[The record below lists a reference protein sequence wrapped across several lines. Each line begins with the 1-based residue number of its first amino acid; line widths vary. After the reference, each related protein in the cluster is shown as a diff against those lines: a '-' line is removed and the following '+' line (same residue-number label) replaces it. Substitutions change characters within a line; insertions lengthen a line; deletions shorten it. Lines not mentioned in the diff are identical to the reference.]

1 MLDLAP
7 SSPSTLESDR
17 APGFDT
23 LPDIARKFRRLT
35 AEIGATGFH
44 VFALGPN
51 SEQKRLVPCM
61 DGEYPGISDGT
72 RVLAATLPGPLA
84 ELLTGS
90 AGVAAWKTDGT
101 GRVAAFA
108 TTGWPEAAE
117 ISSSATGI
125 AFSVTTERG
134 QKGIVAFTGPALSLD
149 GEEVLETHWRCHT
162 LFGVVAGLRL
172 PEEGQRPAISRRELE
187 CLKLTA
193 NGLTSEEIAR
203 KLRLSVHTANQ
214 YLASTTQ
221 KLNAVNRVHA
231 VAKALRAGL
240 ID

>member
-90 AGVAAWKTDGT
+90 TGVAAWKTDGT

-117 ISSSATGI
+117 IPSSAAGI

-134 QKGIVAFTGPALSLD
+134 RKGIAAFTGTAPSPDA
-149 GEEVLETHWRCHT
+149 EAVPETQCRCHT
-162 LFGVVAGLRL
+162 LR
-172 PEEGQRPAISRRELE
+172 
-187 CLKLTA
+187 TA
-193 NGLTSEEIAR
+193 VRN
-203 KLRLSVHTANQ
+203 
-214 YLASTTQ
+214 
-221 KLNAVNRVHA
+221 
-231 VAKALRAGL
+231 
-240 ID
+240 